1 MTDKNMN
8 IDLSKYILVKADSI
22 EPVEST
28 EELFDITVEENRTF
42 IIDCDDI
49 RILAKNCDGEHI
61 TSLLVNL
68 FYRWFPYVIRQKK
81 LGLLIKPLMSYELE
95 GKKGRNYVYSISQ
108 YKKIIASGK
117 KARNVRYLKGLGS
130 NDIQDWEWIFKNID
144 IQLFRE
150 DSQALRYL
158 DIAFGPSAQKR
169 KDWLQTTP
177 SYE

>member
-1 MTDKNMN
+1 MINLEDFT
-8 IDLSKYILVKADSI
+8 LHRI
-22 EPVEST
+22 ESVTRIES
-28 EELFDITVEENRTF
+28 ELETVEISLDGDHTF
-42 IIDCDDI
+42 HLNCDNDL
-49 RILAKNCDGEHI
+49 ILTHNCDGEHI
-61 TSLLVNL
+61 ASLLVNF

-81 LGLLIKPLMSYELE
+81 LGILVKPLISYETD
-95 GKKGRNYVYSISQ
+95 GRKGRNYAYSIDQ
-108 YKKIIASGK
+108 YKKIVASGK
-117 KARNVRYLKGLGS
+117 KTRNVRYLKGLGS

-158 DIAFGPSAQKR
+158 DIAFGPSAQRR